1 MSSLLSMQNI
11 RKQYPGVLALDNVSF
26 ELQAGEVHCLLGENG
41 AGKSTL
47 MKVLSGA
54 IQKDGGEILIEEK
67 PVDIHSPVQSQRLGI
82 GMIYQDFKLVPELSV
97 AENILLGHEP
107 TKGKSSF
114 IDFPALH
121 KKAETILFQLGE
133 TFDTHAPVFTLSVAQ
148 RQVVEIAKALSKN
161 VRILAMDEPSAS
173 LTQRELKTLF
183 AIIKRLKSEGVGI
196 IYISHRL
203 EEIFEIGD
211 RLTVLRDGKH
221 IKTCALGEANRRSL
235 INWMVGRE
243 IEQEYP
249 KIELERGEE
258 ILRVEHVSGG
268 VVNDASFTLYKGE
281 IFGFGG
287 LVGAGRSDLAK
298 IIFGADKK
306 EKGKIFLNGKEIAPR
321 SPREA
326 IDLGIGLLTEDRNHF
341 GLFMQLDIKEN
352 ISISNLAEL
361 LKGPFV
367 DREKEASVANEYSSS
382 LRIKTPSIEQLVENL
397 SGGNRQ
403 KVVLA
408 RWLFTK
414 SKVLIFDEPTVG
426 IDVGVKYEIYNL
438 LNRLAQDG
446 FGVIV
451 ISSDLPELLG
461 VCDRIA
467 VMWQGSMTGILERSQ
482 FSQERV
488 MMLATGQ
495 ALEEQDA

>member
-1 MSSLLSMQNI
+1 MSLLTMRSI
-11 RKQYPGVLALDNVSF
+11 RKEYPGVLALDDVNF

-54 IQKDGGEILIEEK
+54 IPKEKGEIF
-67 PVDIHSPVQSQRLGI
+67 VDGKLVEISSPADSQKLGI

-97 AENILLGHEP
+97 AENILLGNEP
-107 TKGKSSF
+107 VRGKSPF
-114 IDFPALH
+114 IDFPSMN
-121 KKAETILFQLGE
+121 KRAETILSQLGE
-133 TFDTHAPVFTLSVAQ
+133 DFSATASVNTLSVAQ

-173 LTQRELKTLF
+173 LTQREMKNLF
-183 AIIKRLKSEGVGI
+183 AIIKRLKAEGVGI

-211 RLTVLRDGKH
+211 TITVLRDGKY
-221 IKTCALGEANRRSL
+221 IKTCPIGEATRRTL

-249 KIELERGEE
+249 KIELELGEE
-258 ILRVEHVSGG
+258 ILRVENVSGG
-268 VVNDASFTLYKGE
+268 IVKNASFSLNKGE
-281 IFGFGG
+281 ILGFGG
-287 LVGAGRSDLAK
+287 LVGAGRTDLAR
-298 IIFGADKK
+298 IVFGADKK
-306 EKGKIFLNGKEIAPR
+306 ESGYIFLQGKEVSPR

-341 GLFMQLDIKEN
+341 GLFMQMDIKEN
-352 ISISNLAEL
+352 ISISNLVEL
-361 LKGPFV
+361 LKGPFI
-367 DREKEASVANEYSSS
+367 DKKKENSVATEYSNS
-382 LRIKTPSIEQLVENL
+382 LRIKTPSIEQQVENL

-426 IDVGVKYEIYNL
+426 IDVGVKFEIYNL
-438 LNRLAQDG
+438 MNQLAKDG

-461 VCDRIA
+461 ISDRVA
-467 VMWQGSMTGILERSQ
+467 VMWQGKITGVLKRAD
-482 FSQERV
+482 FTQERV

-495 ALEEQDA
+495 QVEGLHV